1 MNCIK
6 QTIPFLCF
14 PDGKGYNFLCIYLT
28 MLLNFIFKS
37 YVFRINAKNCFLHIN
52 EIHSFIFFWIRLK
65 NVRERGEKLAHE
77 VTLLGLGLTLPPLVL
92 KAAHYALL
100 HKLKESDIQGFAI

>member
-1 MNCIK
+1 MVRV
-6 QTIPFLCF
+6 TILMHF
-14 PDGKGYNFLCIYLT
+14 LT

-52 EIHSFIFFWIRLK
+52 EIHSFIFYWIRLK

-77 VTLLGLGLTLPPLVL
+77 VTLLGLGLALPPLVL